1 MDLLGFKK
9 QLVFATHSVVTPFH
23 PSSSYAAPSSST
35 AGPEPTTATW
45 PNSAPTTTGSWVSAS
60 WPSTIPASAIAE
72 LEWAIDAGL
81 EAMWVPHRAPID
93 MAPGH
98 VDLEPFWARLAEAGD
113 PVRDP
118 RGRRSPLHTSEVVEQ
133 QRPRPRP
140 VTGWVEARTSARRT
154 PCSCTKMP
162 EAFISM
168 LVADGVFAR
177 HPDLRGAAVELGAGW
192 VPELLRRVD
201 SVARIFSRV
210 DESMRFDRKP
220 SEQLTQQMGFTPFPH
235 EDVARLIADSN
246 EDLYLFSSDYPH
258 IEGGRDPI
266 GKFEGHMAPTTDEA
280 KTKFF
285 SENFL
290 RIWPE
295 ARVAA

>member
-1 MDLLGFKK
+1 MG
-9 QLVFATHSVVTPFH
+9 VGVV
-23 PSSSYAAPSSST
+23 SLDD
-35 AGPEPTTATW
+35 PE
-45 PNSAPTTTGSWVSAS
+45 
-60 WPSTIPASAIAE
+60 SAITE

-81 EAMWVPHRAPID
+81 EAMWIPHRAPIG

-98 VDLEPFWARLAEAGD
+98 VDLEPFWARLAEAGV
-113 PVRDP
+113 PFVIHV
-118 RGRRSPLHTSEVVEQ
+118 GGAPLHTAKAWSNNGRAKTRDWMGGGENV
-133 QRPRPRP
+133 
-140 VTGWVEARTSARRT
+140 RTKDA
-154 PCSCTKMP
+154 MLMHQDA
-162 EAFISM
+162 EAFVAM

-201 SVARIFSRV
+201 SVSRIFSRF

-220 SEQLTQQMGFTPFPH
+220 SEQLSEQMGFTPFPH

-266 GKFEGHMAPTTDEA
+266 GKFEGHMEPTSDVA